1 MDTPTD
7 TPTDAPTETII
18 GIDLGTTNS
27 AVAYMKDGESVIVP
41 NMEGDALTPSVVA
54 FAEDDRRWVGRIA
67 KTQAVANPRRT
78 IFSIK
83 RRMGS
88 TRTAREEL
96 LDVVS
101 SIKRRMGTENVVTV
115 GNRTYTPVEI
125 SAMILEKLK
134 ADTEAYL
141 GKTIK
146 RAVITVPAYF
156 NDSQRRA
163 TREAGAVAGL
173 EVVRLVN
180 EPTAASLAYGL
191 DIEKV
196 HSILVWDLGGGTFDV
211 SVLEL
216 GDGVFEVKAV
226 NGNTKLGGDDYD
238 QRLVE
243 MLIERFRDEWDVDL
257 NQDATAKRMTRQ
269 LAEQAKMRLTDDA
282 ETRVVLPAYLSE
294 GRRCALTVTRD
305 AFEQITADITERM
318 VAPAECALSDA
329 GIDPI
334 ALDRVVLVGG
344 MTRVPAVRALVKRIT
359 GIDPYGHI
367 DPDKVVA
374 LGAAIQAGVL
384 AGQVHNVTLV
394 DVTPLSLGIETK
406 GELFTRIIH
415 RNTPIPTTKSKLFTN
430 AEDDQTVVEIH
441 VLQGERELA
450 PDNVTLDKFYLHD
463 VEPQPRGEARL
474 EVWFDIDANGMVHV
488 SAVDL
493 QQDTVKRIRIE
504 AACQPPADVVERM
517 LAQSQE
523 KMESDQRKRQEIE
536 AGIRGENLIL
546 ATEKL
551 VGDMGETPDE
561 KVRQAAEAAEHGTAQ
576 VRDAMADGRL
586 ERITSANET
595 LEAQVKKLDLAI
607 KAAAA
612 PIMAQEPV
620 A

>member
-1 MDTPTD
+1 MGP
-7 TPTDAPTETII
+7 II

-54 FAEDDRRWVGRIA
+54 FAGDDRRWVGRIA
-67 KTQAVANPRRT
+67 KTQAAANPDRT

-96 LDVVS
+96 AAVVS
-101 SIKRRMGTENVVTV
+101 SIKRRMGSDNMVKV
-115 GNRTYTPVEI
+115 GERTYTPVEI

-134 ADTEAYL
+134 ADAEAYL
-141 GKTIK
+141 GKSIE

-196 HSILVWDLGGGTFDV
+196 HSVLVWDLGGGTFDV
-211 SVLEL
+211 SILDL

-243 MLIERFRDEWDVDL
+243 MLAQRFRNEWDVDL
-257 NQDATAKRMTRQ
+257 NIDATAKRMTRQ
-269 LAEQAKMRLTDDA
+269 LAEQAKMRLSSDT
-282 ETRVVLPAYLSE
+282 ETQVVLPTYLSRD
-294 GRRCALTVTRD
+294 RRCAVTVTRD
-305 AFEQITADITERM
+305 AFEQATADITERM
-318 VAPAECALSDA
+318 VGPAECVLSDA

-334 ALDRVVLVGG
+334 NLDRVVLVGG
-344 MTRVPAVRALVKRIT
+344 MTRVPAVRRLVKRLT
-359 GIDPYGHI
+359 GIEPYGHI

-406 GELFTRIIH
+406 GGLFARIIH

-430 AEDDQTVVEIH
+430 AEDDQTMVDIH

-450 PDNVTLDKFYLHD
+450 PDNITLDRFELHD
-463 VEPQPRGEARL
+463 IEPQPRGGARL
-474 EVWFDIDANGMVHV
+474 EVVFDIDANGMVHV

-493 QQDTVKRIRIE
+493 QQETVKRIRVE

-517 LAQSQE
+517 LAESRN
-523 KMESDQRKRQEIE
+523 KMESDLRRREEIE
-536 AGIRGENLIL
+536 AALRGENLIL
-546 ATEKL
+546 AMEKL
-551 VGDMGETPDE
+551 VGDMGETPNE
-561 KVRQAAEAAEHGTAQ
+561 TVCQTAEAAENGATE
-576 VRDAMADGRL
+576 VRAALADGRL
-586 ERITSANET
+586 ERMTSANET
-595 LEAQVKKLDLAI
+595 LEAQLKKLDLAI
-607 KAAAA
+607 KTARQSTA
-612 PIMAQEPV
+612 AQEAV